1 MDKPTI
7 DRSIE
12 EALGKQK
19 IGDLRKETKE
29 NLGAH
34 KDEIVDAIS
43 VVEGHA
49 KSNKLLNILQVG
61 EIAANFSRDNE
72 VREEAKR
79 AEQGRKDV
87 KKHSVGARNSRSRI
101 EGGIKD
107 IKDMMGGDTPR
118 ATQTEQL
125 ADSFS
130 AVAMG
135 SVGGKNKDQINANA
149 IMKSFGEVMGSKNL
163 EDLGTELESKDR
175 DVLNEF
181 TRSMDKISKIAMEGK
196 FGDLDD
202 KVRGRAEEAAKE
214 AGFGGIDFSSRVTS
228 MQAMQQEGPGSS
240 KATREAFKN
249 FRDMAD
255 ERRIT
260 KPVAKGG
267 FTSGVD
273 TESWP
278 QKQYEVLTEILD
290 ILERWNKSAFG
301 DDNGGPG
308 MDPGRNLGKNKNK
321 DNTAKDNKKD
331 SNKKSNQNKG
341 QAKPSNA
348 RNGFINQ
355 KDAGPNAV
363 KSQNGRF
370 FPANSTQG
378 QAIVNAS
385 APKGSIA
392 NRIFRGVNAIKGGV
406 SSGVNAVQGVAQK
419 GLNFM
424 SGNSKFATGL
434 KWGGGLAS
442 VGLSVADETMEYLGE
457 RDQALK
463 DNQLEKT
470 DADYLSDDALNR
482 ELDEEKL
489 DAVGSVFGGLGGALA
504 GAGKGALI
512 GTALGGPVGTIVG
525 GFIGGG
531 LGYMAGSKAG
541 GAVLKSLA
549 FDSDAMNAAQ
559 DSGLYNK
566 NWIGD
571 SQVDMDMVKNAP
583 TEQLQAII
591 QDEDISEDI
600 ENRLRDEIDKRTRD
614 FGTDYDTTAP
624 MLQVA
629 ESAKAVNLETGNAI
643 ENTQTALEEAQDAK
657 EILISTNTVTNNKV
671 EKTTQEIMPVISP
684 GMTTTSNDSLLIK
697 ANVIPWLA
705 T

>member
-1 MDKPTI
+1 MVDKTTI

-34 KDEIVDAIS
+34 KDEIVDAIA

-61 EIAANFSRDNE
+61 EIAANFARDNE
-72 VREEAKR
+72 VRQEAKE
-79 AEQGRKDV
+79 AEQNRKDV
-87 KKHSVGARNSRSRI
+87 RKHNVGARNSRSRI

-202 KVRGRAEEAAKE
+202 KVRGRAEEAAKK

-260 KPVAKGG
+260 KPIAKGG

-273 TESWP
+273 AESWP
-278 QKQYEVLTEILD
+278 EKQYEVLTEILD

-301 DDNGGPG
+301 DD
-308 MDPGRNLGKNKNK
+308 D
-321 DNTAKDNKKD
+321 
-331 SNKKSNQNKG
+331 
-341 QAKPSNA
+341 
-348 RNGFINQ
+348 
-355 KDAGPNAV
+355 
-363 KSQNGRF
+363 
-370 FPANSTQG
+370 ANSDG
-378 QAIVNAS
+378 VD
-385 APKGSIA
+385 
-392 NRIFRGVNAIKGGV
+392 RIDVRKN
-406 SSGVNAVQGVAQK
+406 Q
-419 GLNFM
+419 
-424 SGNSKFATGL
+424 SK
-434 KWGGGLAS
+434 
-442 VGLSVADETMEYLGE
+442 D
-457 RDQALK
+457 
-463 DNQLEKT
+463 
-470 DADYLSDDALNR
+470 
-482 ELDEEKL
+482 
-489 DAVGSVFGGLGGALA
+489 
-504 GAGKGALI
+504 
-512 GTALGGPVGTIVG
+512 
-525 GFIGGG
+525 
-531 LGYMAGSKAG
+531 
-541 GAVLKSLA
+541 
-549 FDSDAMNAAQ
+549 
-559 DSGLYNK
+559 
-566 NWIGD
+566 
-571 SQVDMDMVKNAP
+571 KNAKA
-583 TEQLQAII
+583 T
-591 QDEDISEDI
+591 DSK
-600 ENRLRDEIDKRTRD
+600 DK
-614 FGTDYDTTAP
+614 
-624 MLQVA
+624 
-629 ESAKAVNLETGNAI
+629 
-643 ENTQTALEEAQDAK
+643 
-657 EILISTNTVTNNKV
+657 TNNKNN
-671 EKTTQEIMPVISP
+671 Q
-684 GMTTTSNDSLLIK
+684 N
-697 ANVIPWLA
+697 
-705 T
+705 

>member
-1 MDKPTI
+1 MVDKTTI

-19 IGDLRKETKE
+19 IGDLRKETKQD
-29 NLGAH
+29 LGAH
-34 KDEIVDAIS
+34 KEEIVDAIG

-72 VREEAKR
+72 VREEANK
-79 AEQGRKDV
+79 AEQNRKDV
-87 KKHSVGARNSRSRI
+87 RKHNVGARNSRSRI

-175 DVLNEF
+175 DILNEF

-202 KVRGRAEEAAKE
+202 KVRGRAEEAAKK

-273 TESWP
+273 AESWP

-308 MDPGRNLGKNKNK
+308 IDPGRNLGKNKNK
-321 DNTAKDNKKD
+321 NNSAADNKKNN
-331 SNKKSNQNKG
+331 NKNNQNKG

-363 KSQNGRF
+363 KAQNGRF

-385 APKGSIA
+385 APKGGIA

-424 SGNSKFATGL
+424 GGNSKLATGL
-434 KWGGGLAS
+434 KFGGGILSA
-442 VGLSVADETMEYLGE
+442 GLSIADETMEYLGE
-457 RDQALK
+457 KDQALK

-482 ELDEEKL
+482 ELGEEKL
-489 DAVGSVFGGLGGALA
+489 DAVGSVVGGLGGALA
-504 GAGKGALI
+504 GATKGAAL
-512 GTALGGPVGTIVG
+512 GTFIGGPVGTIVG

-541 GAVLKSLA
+541 GAVLKSFA

-571 SQVDMDMVKNAP
+571 SQVDMDMVKSAP

-600 ENRLRDEIDKRTRD
+600 ENRLRDEIDKRSRD
-614 FGTDYDTTAP
+614 FGPDYDTTAP

-629 ESAKAVNLETGNAI
+629 ENAKAVNLETGNAI
-643 ENTQTALEEAQDAK
+643 ENTQVALEEAQDAK
-657 EILISTNTVTNNKV
+657 EILISTNTVTNNKI
-671 EKTTQEIMPVISP
+671 EKTTQEIIPVATP
-684 GMTTTSNDSLLIK
+684 GMTTTSNDSLLQK
-697 ANVIPWLA
+697 ANVIPLVM